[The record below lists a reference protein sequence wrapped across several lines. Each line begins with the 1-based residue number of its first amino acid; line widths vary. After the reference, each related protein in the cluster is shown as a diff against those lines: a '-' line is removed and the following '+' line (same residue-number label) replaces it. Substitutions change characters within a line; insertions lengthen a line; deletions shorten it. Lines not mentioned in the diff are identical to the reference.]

1 MNEHVSDEQLSLLL
15 DSGLS
20 LAAREAVLTHVRS
33 CPACAERHDRLVE
46 LTATM
51 RLAGGLDWT
60 QQHTEATLARVRSST
75 SRRPQ
80 ITARL
85 QARDW
90 SLPVAATL
98 ALAGIS
104 ALFLGP
110 FGVGNALLTAP
121 ASASGFLS
129 LALPVSG
136 HVVLLL
142 AAAVAL
148 GCLAFP
154 LSRSR

>member
-1 MNEHVSDEQLSLLL
+1 MNEHVGDEQLSLLL

-46 LTATM
+46 LTATI
-51 RLAGGLDWT
+51 RLAGRLDWT
-60 QQHTEATLARVRSST
+60 GQHTEATLARVRSST
-75 SRRPQ
+75 SRRPR
-80 ITARL
+80 IPERL
-85 QARDW
+85 RDRDW
-90 SLPVAATL
+90 SLPAAATL
-98 ALAGIS
+98 ALAGVS
-104 ALFLGP
+104 ALLLAP
-110 FGVGNALLTAP
+110 FGVGNAVLAAP
-121 ASASGFLS
+121 ASAGGFLS

-136 HVVLLL
+136 HVVLVL